1 MKASTA
7 IAVLAVLVSAC
18 AMLISTGLVRID
30 GMDPE
35 SRQFNPNDPI
45 YTPLAAPNETWTGK
59 FGDSERTRTFF
70 NLGLAL
76 ANDRALNASF
86 QEITKRIENLEAS
99 THTWDGD
106 TTNGKDDIET
116 NAQGNPTVN
125 GEDGTGTGDPNQ
137 G

>member
-7 IAVLAVLVSAC
+7 IAALALLVSAFG
-18 AMLISTGLVRID
+18 LSISLGVISIA
-30 GMDPE
+30 GVGPAE
-35 SRQFNPNDPI
+35 QQFDSNDPI

-59 FGDSERTRTFF
+59 FGDSERTRIFF

-86 QEITKRIENLEAS
+86 QEITKRIEKLEAS

-106 TTNGKDDIET
+106 TNGKDDIET
-116 NAQGNPTVN
+116 D
-125 GEDGTGTGDPNQ
+125 EDGDPLWQGSDGTDPNQ